1 MVGTLAGGALM
12 LRRQDTGPGG
22 PTVPGLPR
30 TWLDLARAAHRPP
43 LLRRATTRASAV
55 ALAALILAGLA
66 RDGIAAVAIRLTD
79 TLLHL
84 APAYAE
90 VLPRWAPPCDWARL
104 SRGEPGWSGVVGGSR
119 RRAAADPLVYLAR
132 FSRSGERVT
141 WDFFD
146 RRLKWCGRFA
156 EEPEPTMSR
165 RFMEVVEGAPG
176 ILLQS
181 PASSSSPCWV
191 CLSVSPAGNEL
202 HFAARCEPMAWALA
216 GFESFQIRSWAAK
229 AGRAAVVQF
238 RFDGASRTYRGEV
251 DPSGSLPE
259 PTSPVRALDA
269 SLPRDFKR
277 GPTAVVPAPSPLQ
290 PELRLWSP
298 PNGCSVRFAPSKSLT
313 EALSEVLPG

>member
-1 MVGTLAGGALM
+1 MVGTLTGGALM
-12 LRRQDTGPGG
+12 LRKRETGSGG
-22 PTVPGLPR
+22 PTAPELPR
-30 TWLDLARAAHRPP
+30 TWVDLARAAHRPP
-43 LLRRATTRASAV
+43 LLRRTTTRVSVA
-55 ALAALILAGLA
+55 ALAALVLSGLA

-104 SRGEPGWSGVVGGSR
+104 SRGEPGWSGVVGGIR
-119 RRAAADPLVYLAR
+119 RRAATDPRVYLAR

-156 EEPEPTMSR
+156 EGPEPIVSR

-181 PASSSSPCWV
+181 PASNPSPCWV
-191 CLSVSPAGNEL
+191 CLSVSPTGNEL
-202 HFAARCEPMAWALA
+202 HFAARCEPTAWALA
-216 GFESFQIRSWAAK
+216 GSESFQIRSWAAN
-229 AGRAAVVQF
+229 AGRAAPV
-238 RFDGASRTYRGEV
+238 RFTFERASRTYRGDV
-251 DPSGSLPE
+251 GPPGSLLE
-259 PTSPVRALDA
+259 PASPVRAVDPPW
-269 SLPRDFKR
+269 PRDFGR
-277 GPTAVVPAPSPLQ
+277 APTAVVPAPTPLQ

-313 EALSEVLPG
+313 EVLREVLPG